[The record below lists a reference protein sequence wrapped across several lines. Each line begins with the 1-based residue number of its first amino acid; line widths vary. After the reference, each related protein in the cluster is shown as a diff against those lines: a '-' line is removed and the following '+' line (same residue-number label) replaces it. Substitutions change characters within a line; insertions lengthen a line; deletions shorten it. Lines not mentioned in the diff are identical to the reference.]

1 MGDETETHLSQ
12 LAALE
17 NFANHREFFCFFF
30 LLRLAR
36 GAAPRG

>member
-17 NFANHREFFCFFF
+17 NFANHREFFGGEK
-30 LLRLAR
+30 RVAAAAER
-36 GAAPRG
+36 G